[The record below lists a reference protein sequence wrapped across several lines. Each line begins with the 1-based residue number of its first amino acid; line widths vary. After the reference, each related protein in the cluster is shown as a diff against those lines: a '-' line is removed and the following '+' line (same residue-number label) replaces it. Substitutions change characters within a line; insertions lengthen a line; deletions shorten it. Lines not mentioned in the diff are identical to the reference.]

1 MHQPPRKLSFSHVG
15 FFVRD
20 LKKMEAFYSRVLG
33 FVPTDRGIARGRPI
47 VFLSRDPREHHQVV
61 LVEGRTGEIDDL
73 VINQISLRVE
83 ELDDLRRLL
92 AAIEEE
98 AEVTDINPVNHG
110 NAWSVY
116 FRDPDKNRI
125 EIFCDSPWYC
135 DQPMI
140 EPLDLNKDDATILAE
155 TETAIRDLPGFKP
168 IERWRAEF
176 TEKLEAARN

>member
-1 MHQPPRKLSFSHVG
+1 MNQPPKKLSFSHVG
-15 FFVRD
+15 IFVRD
-20 LKKMEAFYSRVLG
+20 LEKMEAFYQRVLG

-61 LVEGRTGEIDDL
+61 LVEGRTGEVDDL

-92 AAIEEE
+92 ATIEEE
-98 AEVTDINPVNHG
+98 PDVSDINPVNHG

-116 FRDPDKNRI
+116 FRDPDNNRL
-125 EIFCDSPWYC
+125 EVFCDSPWYC

-140 EPLDLNKDDATILAE
+140 EALDLKKDDATILAE
-155 TETAIRDLPGFKP
+155 TEEAIKDNPGFKP
-168 IERWRAEF
+168 IEEWRAEF
-176 TEKLEAARN
+176 TEKLEAARR